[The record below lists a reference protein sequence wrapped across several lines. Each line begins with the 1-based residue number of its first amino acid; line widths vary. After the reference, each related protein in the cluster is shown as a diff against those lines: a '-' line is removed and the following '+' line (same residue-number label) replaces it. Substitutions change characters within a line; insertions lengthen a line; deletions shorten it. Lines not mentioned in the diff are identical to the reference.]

1 MVIKLAL
8 FSFDLADVLDV
19 ADEISVILG
28 FASFISKLSSCTL
41 LQDDLPV
48 GMLVVFIVGP

>member
-19 ADEISVILG
+19 ADGISVILG
-28 FASFISKLSSCTL
+28 FA
-41 LQDDLPV
+41 
-48 GMLVVFIVGP
+48 